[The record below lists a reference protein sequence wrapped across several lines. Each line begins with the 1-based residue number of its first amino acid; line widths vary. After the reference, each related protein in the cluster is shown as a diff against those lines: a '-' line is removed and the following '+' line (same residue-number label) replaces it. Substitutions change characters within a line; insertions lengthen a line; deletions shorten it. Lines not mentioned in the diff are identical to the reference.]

1 MPAVGSRRGYP
12 KGSSGA
18 SVRAYVDTLEN
29 MSDIPKLVPPMN
41 RRRADALAEITP
53 DRLAWRINA
62 LPLWA
67 RDYKRDNW

>member
-1 MPAVGSRRGYP
+1 
-12 KGSSGA
+12 
-18 SVRAYVDTLEN
+18 